1 MTKTWGACEA
11 IRAAAVWKRSLDMY
25 YIQSRL
31 WTFAAPLQEN
41 AARTSSCNS
50 RGLRILARN
59 YYSPDLVLAR
69 GGISDLQ
76 RTLC

>member
-41 AARTSSCNS
+41 AARTSSCDC
-50 RGLRILARN
+50 RGLRIRARK
-59 YYSPDLVLAR
+59 YYSPGLVLAR
-69 GGISDLQ
+69 GGSSVFQ
-76 RTLC
+76 RTLG